1 MKIAICASLKCH
13 DQIIIAKHKL
23 EDLGHTVILPWTTEL
38 IYKNKMTFKDI
49 PAFKKKNK
57 SHAVVLHFDKIKQAD
72 AVLVVNPTRKRIKNY
87 IGGNTLMEMGFAY
100 YSKKPIYLL
109 NPIPKMIYTEEIQA
123 MKPVILN
130 NKLNKINLDL

>member
-1 MKIAICASLKCH
+1 MKIAICASLKVH
-13 DQIIIAKHKL
+13 DQIISAKHKL

-38 IYKNKMTFKDI
+38 IYKKKMTFKDI
-49 PAFKKKNK
+49 PAFKRKNK
-57 SHAVVLHFDKIKQAD
+57 SYAITLHFDKIKQAD
-72 AVLVVNPTRKRIKNY
+72 AVLVVNPTRKGIKHY

-100 YSKKPIYLL
+100 YSKKSIYLL